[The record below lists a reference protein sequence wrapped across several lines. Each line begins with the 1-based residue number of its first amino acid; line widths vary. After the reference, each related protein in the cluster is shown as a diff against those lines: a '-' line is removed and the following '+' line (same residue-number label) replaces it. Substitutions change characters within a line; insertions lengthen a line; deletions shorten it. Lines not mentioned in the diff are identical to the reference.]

1 MREIPFGIRT
11 AAGDLVRGDLRYGDG
26 HELLPAVIVC
36 HGFTAHKNWGP
47 FPYIG
52 RTLAELGFASLT
64 INFSHNG
71 IGSNFRKF
79 TEIEKFSRN
88 TVGRELADVQGILA
102 AISAREI
109 GSSTVDPGRIAI
121 LGHSRGAGIAILSAR
136 ADRRIKAVAAWATI
150 ATFHRY
156 TAHQREM
163 WEAQGFLPVT
173 IKGAQTKLR
182 FGLDVLRDLEAN
194 RAAYDLKAA
203 VSSLEVPLLLVHGM
217 ADVSVRPSEPEELL
231 RVSDRSKTEYV
242 LLEGA
247 GHMFGA
253 THPYHGNSPV
263 LNNVVEL
270 TARWLHTVL

>member
-1 MREIPFGIRT
+1 MKEIPFGIHT
-11 AAGDLVRGDLRYGDG
+11 AAGDLVRGDLRYVDG
-26 HELLPAVIVC
+26 QKLLPAVIVC
-36 HGFTAHKNWGP
+36 HGFTAHKDWGP

-71 IGSNFRKF
+71 IGPNFRKF

-88 TVGRELADVQGILA
+88 TVAQELADVRGVLTA
-102 AISAREI
+102 MSTGEI
-109 GSSTVDPGRIAI
+109 GASAIDPGRIGI
-121 LGHSRGAGIAILSAR
+121 LGHSRGAGVAILSAR

-156 TAHQREM
+156 TAHQRGL

-173 IKGAQTKLR
+173 IKGSPTKLR
-182 FGLDVLRDLEAN
+182 FGLELLRDLEAN
-194 RAAYDLKAA
+194 REAYDLKAA
-203 VSSLEVPLLLVHGM
+203 VSSLEVPLLLVHGK
-217 ADVSVRPSEPEELL
+217 ADVSVRPSEPEELF

-263 LNNVVEL
+263 MNNVVEL